1 MQKTSKSLLLLL
13 IVFIFNGNLKAQ
25 DEIRT
30 VIPVDTNTKMITY
43 AGAIKEEAVQY
54 ELYKRGIE
62 WINLNFK
69 NPADV
74 TRVRDDVNG
83 EIQGV
88 YRLVL
93 ETINDK
99 GTHVKTGTV
108 EYNFVLQFKDNKY
121 RYKFTGFFLKDNSKY
136 PLEKFSLTL
145 FVAPIV
151 ICIFLRSYMY
161 LGKPISFAT
170 FLKGIFTYT
179 SPADRLTFSSTE
191 NFFEISINS

>member
-1 MQKTSKSLLLLL
+1 MQKLSKSLLLLL
-13 IVFIFNGNLKAQ
+13 IAFIFNSNLKAQ
-25 DEIRT
+25 DDIRT

-62 WINLNFK
+62 WVNLNFK

-136 PLEKFSLTL
+136 PLEKWLDKKNPGYSHLWDDYLDQVNKHILKLIDSLKLT
-145 FVAPIV
+145 
-151 ICIFLRSYMY
+151 MK
-161 LGKPISFAT
+161 GKKAV
-170 FLKGIFTYT
+170 K
-179 SPADRLTFSSTE
+179 DDW
-191 NFFEISINS
+191 